1 MLGEERDAST
11 DPAIDRLGRESCPLT
26 ASKTQD
32 AISVCNGLSYEPDPL
47 TVPAFWALTCPKQE
61 TEL

>member
-1 MLGEERDAST
+1 MLGEECDAPT
-11 DPAIDRLGRESCPLT
+11 DPVIARLRWESCPLT

-32 AISVCNGLSYEPDPL
+32 AISVCNSLSYEPDPL
-47 TVPAFWALTCPKQE
+47 TVPAFWALMCPKQE